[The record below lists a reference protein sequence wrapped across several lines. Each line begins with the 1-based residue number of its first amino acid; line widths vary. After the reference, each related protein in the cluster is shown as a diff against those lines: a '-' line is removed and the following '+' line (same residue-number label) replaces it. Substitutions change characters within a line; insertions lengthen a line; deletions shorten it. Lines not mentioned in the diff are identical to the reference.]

1 MTIVCLWQIKKT
13 GSSFKSF
20 RPTSYFGLM
29 IITVLLCIC
38 CCLLSGL
45 VTIESPGT
53 TVCYQS
59 SPVLKC
65 TFEEA
70 TGSAGWNM
78 TSMNESFEL
87 NNGSV
92 VQLTY
97 SCSTENYKSCVAVT
111 LRRVTGIWAGKYR
124 NLTLW
129 LPELKFRLLFAK
141 ISSMFWLVFTY
152 CSYQLLYDTRNLT
165 GAICQQVL
173 GRHLVPS
180 MNWAPSFLWLY

>member
-1 MTIVCLWQIKKT
+1 MCDYVYGKLEEQVAD
-13 GSSFKSF
+13 FKSY
-20 RPTSYFGLM
+20 RPTSYFGLR

-38 CCLLSGL
+38 YCLLSGL

-70 TGSAGWNM
+70 MGSAGWNM

-92 VQLTY
+92 VQLTD

-124 NLTLW
+124 RLTLW
-129 LPELKFRLLFAK
+129 LLELKFKFTK
-141 ISSMFWLVFTY
+141 ISSMF
-152 CSYQLLYDTRNLT
+152 
-165 GAICQQVL
+165 
-173 GRHLVPS
+173 
-180 MNWAPSFLWLY
+180 